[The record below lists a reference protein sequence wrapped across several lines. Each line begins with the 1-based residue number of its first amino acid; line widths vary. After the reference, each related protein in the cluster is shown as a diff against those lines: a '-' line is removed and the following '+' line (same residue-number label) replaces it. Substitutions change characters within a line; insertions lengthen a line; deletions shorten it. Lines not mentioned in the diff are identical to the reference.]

1 MSMDQKYE
9 TLKFLVTTHRSEFE
23 KRRSYQWKGVVGVIT
38 LMVLFAA
45 AKVVEKT
52 SQGINEIPDVIVWCS
67 LLGVALI
74 TSFILLYAY
83 KAHAFNKAVAHR
95 AEEALEK
102 LMNGK
107 ELDQLDLYA
116 TSPKNSFK
124 VNLFTVGQG
133 RYWGWLFESIV
144 VFAFAIISAH
154 VITS

>member
-1 MSMDQKYE
+1 MDQKYE
-9 TLKFLVTTHRSEFE
+9 TLKFLITTHCSEFE

-67 LLGVALI
+67 VLGVALI
-74 TSFILLYAY
+74 TSLVLFYAY

-95 AEEALEK
+95 AEDALQK
-102 LMNGK
+102 LMNDEEIDK
-107 ELDQLDLYA
+107 LDLYA
-116 TSPKNSFK
+116 IPPI
-124 VNLFTVGQG
+124 TVG
-133 RYWGWLFESIV
+133 WGWWFESVVVI
-144 VFAFAIISAH
+144 VFAIVSAC